1 MPSLRQSIQVPKLAL
16 ISKPDER
23 SLALFKSI
31 KGLKGA
37 DLRYAIGYNM
47 STLRAFGVP
56 ISSKIISMPY
66 DVSQAINTFNRGKKF
81 MQGGGF
87 KQIRQRGTVLALARR
102 GIPQLRGA
110 LIPRTSSKIFNRY
123 ANIYGG
129 RIIQQQIISR
139 AAGGAGKK
147 EILEAIFRPEIIE
160 REAKKE
166 LTSNKSDN
174 FLFKWQQA
182 SYMRAVSGAPDP
194 IRNNAFVQAKNFNRK
209 QGLKGK
215 TFDSR
220 YGIVDKS
227 GEHLAMSDSAFEQIM
242 SLVDQSSLAQAE
254 ETVRG
259 AVNDIMADHMA
270 EVMNSSNNLATRHYR
285 KENISASKDRKR
297 TMIRHYYNLS
307 GSIDAFE
314 QGTDGLSPDM
324 DNPLSAFEKFN
335 VKVIGTPQGNGQSY
349 SMTVD
354 GFTNPFLEGAQNNSM
369 EALNKSIESDMQLL
383 KAKLGDELG
392 AALDAGGTEIAMLA
406 NNLGL
411 PTPDFQGAEA
421 FGITN
426 KTFARTVANA
436 LFRVGTHQSS
446 AVATDTLVNKAD
458 LLAQNDLLAII
469 SFIDKMSDRGFN
481 SLARTV
487 LKILSPK
494 IGGRDAKTKYL
505 TEQMRRVLV
514 PKEESN
520 LNNNK
525 VNSQF
530 NMLNATDKQHR
541 DLNHIYGGW
550 FLEGVGGFRQEVHYG
565 VGQAAASGAAVVI
578 GDTPTSKPR
587 FNVGFGL
594 DDVYIDP
601 AMVDYYDHVNN
612 EASQNTR
619 SADRYGSRIY
629 RNLLTQY
636 RADRKRNRTLNKT
649 KTEDKL
655 TEPGALYHDNE
666 EDILKALKAFEIDV
680 YTDATQNF
688 GKKGLFAIPYGKL
701 LHPLH
706 AQIEKKIRRDLNATG
721 PLSAKKTLDL
731 KKLLAGF
738 KHKEAGTWSS
748 VRLNMNNDTRIP
760 SDAPT
765 PFLAGQMAFVQ
776 EGERAEREIVD
787 ITTNSTRYQNRKKEE
802 AYRCIGPKDNNYVPN
817 KIAIAESIHI
827 LPIHQKGKAFITAEI
842 IAGTSKARIGPA
854 DKIRDIEQI
863 EYGGPATD
871 ANNQFTKRTDGMI
884 YLPSLFFTRACEEAA
899 AFLGFT
905 DAGRVLGFD
914 KTLQQK
920 VGVKFRLGKGQY
932 TSAAR
937 AFKTKTERMEREV
950 HQSGLQAIR
959 RYRRNLRTT
968 IRKRNYSLGS
978 DSIRKQGQRI
988 MNAFN
993 SESVSFMGDGGND
1006 RFIDAASIVRTNK
1019 DSVTS
1024 SIPGMSHG
1032 FKMDAF
1038 GKYSVTGK
1046 FTTGILNEGFMSSL
1060 VNEPYYDR
1068 FITNDNFAVDIL
1080 TYMDGEGMLQ
1090 QELGRIP
1097 YQKLLDPGFVK
1108 KMRQMGAGVEANNLM
1123 RKVKQLASGVKDGGF
1138 KGLQIQNTSDFEY
1151 AAKYFG
1157 DNSELGKLI
1166 GMTSMDTRA
1175 NIFQALGLGKLN
1187 KVQDPTTGQSQLFFQ
1202 WNDTTDVTDLNNLIS
1217 VGRSSKNNKL
1227 YHLMDNVAGPGAR
1240 GRLTAHYLNVIRTV
1254 LNGVPGVNQNS
1265 NREFRNSIESQAA
1278 FIARKTV
1285 TGLQTVFSQV
1295 SVRQSFDDMNPLMLT
1310 LEKIT
1315 AILTLSA
1322 SAVVDNAIMVK
1333 NIIKAESDFDK
1344 LVGESLKGNTS
1355 VGEML
1360 FNIPHGADLNNI
1372 ANMDDIV
1379 VGYDENGNIA
1389 AFDSESIVNEAAVD
1403 LIHFDEQELGAMGEI
1418 RSVGGKTVARGGSMP
1433 EALKAIQHLI
1443 YQNINAEGTRG
1454 SGSIESN
1461 MADSLIMFNEANWK
1475 FKLPRGNFDSGFE
1488 AALNAMRASVP
1499 LYSGENKFLPDG
1511 IEVVS
1516 TSGGAFHN
1524 DNSSIPFQTASK
1536 SVQKTFKYFE
1546 KLRSG
1551 SKVDPQTGAASQ
1563 WAATPRAAGEQ
1574 FIKGRAFK
1582 ALAIADLTH
1591 SPKSIEIANILSG
1604 RSNNDITLSNFEQNV
1619 VLTGSGGRNYLS
1631 GTEMD
1636 MMIGNVAKQYGEH
1649 GFGEWLNG
1657 LISGLSYEV
1666 NHALK
1671 MNQEP
1676 PRGKKKTDDIGF
1688 DTLHMIM
1695 VVEWILGR
1703 TPGSSR
1709 KMDSLGQYEAA
1720 GKFELKPLHQG
1731 EIRSLYN
1738 YFEQQARNHRR
1749 GNNQIF
1755 PKPKFAKKSGP
1766 TRYGGA
1772 GYN

>member
-23 SLALFKSI
+23 SLALFKSL

-56 ISSKIISMPY
+56 ISSRLISLPY

-139 AAGGAGKK
+139 AAGGQNRKQ
-147 EILEAIFRPEIIE
+147 ILEAIFRPEVIE

-166 LTSNKSDN
+166 FTSNKSDN

-182 SYMRAVSGAPDP
+182 AYMRAVSGAPDP
-194 IRNNAFVQAKNFNRK
+194 IRNNAFVQAKAFNRK

-220 YGIVDKS
+220 YGIVDDR
-227 GEHLAMSDSAFEQIM
+227 GEHLAMSDKAFSEIM

-259 AVNDIMADHMA
+259 VVNDIMSDHMA
-270 EVMNSSNNLATRHYR
+270 EVMESSNNLATRHYR

-297 TMIRHYYNLS
+297 AMLRHYYNLS

-314 QGTDGLSPDM
+314 GGTDGLSPEM
-324 DNPLSAFEKFN
+324 INPYTEFEK
-335 VKVIGTPQGNGQSY
+335 VGVTVVGTPKGSNNSY
-349 SMTVD
+349 NMTVD
-354 GFTNPFLEGAQNNSM
+354 GFTSPFLQGAQNSSM
-369 EALNKSIESDMQLL
+369 EALNTAIESDVQLL
-383 KAKLGDELG
+383 KAKLGDQLG
-392 AALDAGGTEIAMLA
+392 AAIEAGGTEIAMLA

-411 PTPDFQGAEA
+411 PTPDFVGAEA

-426 KTFARTVANA
+426 KAFGQSVANA

-446 AVATDTLVNKAD
+446 AVANDTLVQKAD
-458 LLAQNDLLAII
+458 LLAQNDLLAILN
-469 SFIDKMSDRGFN
+469 FIDQMADRGFN

-520 LNNNK
+520 LNNAK

-530 NMLNATDKQHR
+530 NMLNVPEQQLR

-550 FLEGVGGFRQEVHYG
+550 FTEGIGAYRQDVHYG

-578 GDTPTSKPR
+578 GETPTSKPR
-587 FNVGFGL
+587 FNVGLGL
-594 DDVYIDP
+594 DEVYIDP
-601 AMVDYYDHVNN
+601 AMVDYYDHVNK
-612 EASQNTR
+612 EARQNTR
-619 SADRYGSRIY
+619 SANYGSRIY
-629 RNLLTQY
+629 RNLKAQH
-636 RADRKRNRTLNKT
+636 RADRRASRTLT
-649 KTEDKL
+649 RREMEDKL
-655 TEPGALYHDNE
+655 TGPGGLYYDNE
-666 EDILKALKAFEIDV
+666 DDVLKELKAYEIEV
-680 YTDATQNF
+680 YTDATRTL

-706 AQIEKKIRRDLNATG
+706 SHIESKIRKQMGSTG
-721 PLSAKKTLDL
+721 PLSDKKALDL

-738 KHKEAGTWSS
+738 KGKKAGTWSS
-748 VRLNMNNDTRIP
+748 VRLNVNNATRIP
-760 SDAPT
+760 SDQPT

-776 EGERAEREIVD
+776 EGERAERQIVD
-787 ITTNSTRYQNRKKEE
+787 ITTNSTRYHNRKKEQ
-802 AYRCIGPKDNNYVPN
+802 AYRGVGPKDHNYVPN
-817 KIAIAESIHI
+817 KIDIAESIHI
-827 LPIHQKGKAFITAEI
+827 LPIHQKGKAFITAEL

-854 DKIRDIEQI
+854 DKVRDIEAI

-871 ANNQFTKRTDGMI
+871 ANNNFTKRTDGMI

-899 AFLGFT
+899 AYLGFT

-914 KTLQQK
+914 KTLQRK

-968 IRKRNYSLGS
+968 IRKRNYSLGN
-978 DSIRKQGQRI
+978 DAIRKQGQRI
-988 MNAFN
+988 MTAFN
-993 SESVSFMGDGGND
+993 NESVSFMGEGGND
-1006 RFIDAASIVRTNK
+1006 RFIDAASIVRTSK
-1019 DSVTS
+1019 DNVTS
-1024 SIPGMSHG
+1024 SIPGMSHA

-1046 FTTGILNEGFMSSL
+1046 FTTGILNEGFLSSL
-1060 VNEPYYDR
+1060 VNEPYYDK
-1068 FITNDNFAVDIL
+1068 FITNDSFAVDIL

-1097 YQKLLDPGFVK
+1097 YQKLLDPAFVK

-1123 RKVKQLASGVKDGGF
+1123 RKIRQLATGVKEGGF
-1138 KGLQIQNTSDFEY
+1138 KGLQVQNTSDFEF

-1157 DNSELGKLI
+1157 ANSELAKLI
-1166 GMTSMDTRA
+1166 GVTSMDTRA
-1175 NIFQALGLGKLN
+1175 HIFQALGLGKLS
-1187 KVQDPTTGQSQLFFQ
+1187 KVQDPTTGASQAFFK
-1202 WNDTTDVTDLNNLIS
+1202 WNDTTDITDLNNLIS
-1217 VGRSSKNNKL
+1217 TGRSSKNSKL
-1227 YHLMDNVAGPGAR
+1227 YHLMDNIAGPGAK

-1254 LNGVPGVNQNS
+1254 LNGVPGVNKNT
-1265 NREFRNSIESQAA
+1265 NTEFRNSIESQAA
-1278 FIARKTV
+1278 YIARKTV
-1285 TGLQTVFSQV
+1285 TGLQTVLSQV
-1295 SVRQSFDDMNPLMLT
+1295 TTGQSFDDMNALMLT
-1310 LEKIT
+1310 LEKVT

-1322 SAVVDNAIMVK
+1322 SAVVDNAIMMA
-1333 NIIKAESDFDK
+1333 NIVKAEGDFDK
-1344 LVGESLKGNTS
+1344 LVGEALRGNTT

-1379 VGYDENGNIA
+1379 IGFDENGNIA
-1389 AFDSESIVNEAAVD
+1389 AYDSDSIVNEAAVD
-1403 LIHFDEQELGAMGEI
+1403 LIHFDEQEGGAMGEI
-1418 RSVGGKTVARGGSMP
+1418 RSVGGKTVSRGGSMQ
-1433 EALKAIQHLI
+1433 EALKAIRHLI
-1443 YQNINAEGTRG
+1443 HQEIDAEGTRG

-1461 MADSLIMFNEANWK
+1461 MADSLIQFNQAQWK
-1475 FKLPRGNFDSGFE
+1475 FKLPKGNFDSGFE

-1499 LYSGENKFLPDG
+1499 VYSGENKFLPDG
-1511 IEVVS
+1511 IEVVD
-1516 TSGGAFHN
+1516 TKFGGFHH
-1524 DNSSIPFQTASK
+1524 DRSSIPFQTASA
-1536 SVQKTFKYFE
+1536 SVQKTLRYFE
-1546 KLRSG
+1546 KLRNTTKADPKTG
-1551 SKVDPQTGAASQ
+1551 SASQ
-1563 WAATPRAAGEQ
+1563 WAATPRTAGEQ

-1582 ALAIADLTH
+1582 ALAVSDLTH
-1591 SPKSIEIANILSG
+1591 SPLTIEIGNILSG
-1604 RSNNDITLSNFEQNV
+1604 RNNNDTTLSNFEQNV
-1619 VLTGSGGRNYLS
+1619 VLSEGGGRNYLS
-1631 GTEMD
+1631 QVEMD

-1657 LISGLSYEV
+1657 LIQGLSYEV

-1671 MNQEP
+1671 MTQDP
-1676 PRGKKKTDDIGF
+1676 PFGQKRADDIGF
-1688 DTLHMIM
+1688 DTLHMIS

-1709 KMDSLGQYEAA
+1709 KMESLGQYEAA

-1738 YFEQQARNHRR
+1738 YFEQKAQNHRR

-1755 PKPKFAKKSGP
+1755 PKPKFIKRQGP

-1772 GYN
+1772 GYY